1 MTSPSREA
9 VLRLIVK
16 LLLWITIGV
25 AGMALGNAAAS
36 FGPPEAMAVG
46 WGIAGSL
53 LFLEECF
60 AASNS

>member
-25 AGMALGNAAAS
+25 AGMALGNAAVS
-36 FGPPEAMAVG
+36 FGPAEAMAIG
-46 WGIAGSL
+46 WGSAGAL
-53 LFLEECF
+53 LFLDECF
-60 AASNS
+60 VGGNS